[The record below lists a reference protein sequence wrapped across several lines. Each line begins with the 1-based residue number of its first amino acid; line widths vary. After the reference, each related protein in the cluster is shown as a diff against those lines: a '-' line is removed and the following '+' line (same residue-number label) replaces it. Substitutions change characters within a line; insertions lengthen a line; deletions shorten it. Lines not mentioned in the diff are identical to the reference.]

1 MRKLDI
7 VEDGKK
13 LIEETAKR
21 GKELAEL
28 QMIKHNMKDEL
39 KKMIENEKE
48 LINECPE
55 EIDGLVKEIF
65 NLKGTLIYGFEG
77 KTGDA
82 MVETTANYHSKVLD
96 DSENVKEC
104 VDSCKLYS
112 W

>member
-1 MRKLDI
+1 MN
-7 VEDGKK
+7 
-13 LIEETAKR
+13 
-21 GKELAEL
+21 EL
-28 QMIKHNMKDEL
+28 
-39 KKMIENEKE
+39 
-48 LINECPE
+48 
-55 EIDGLVKEIF
+55 
-65 NLKGTLIYGFEG
+65 T

>member
-39 KKMIENEKE
+39 KKMIVQK
-48 LINECPE
+48 
-55 EIDGLVKEIF
+55 K
-65 NLKGTLIYGFEG
+65 
-77 KTGDA
+77 
-82 MVETTANYHSKVLD
+82 
-96 DSENVKEC
+96 
-104 VDSCKLYS
+104 
-112 W
+112 

>member
-1 MRKLDI
+1 
-7 VEDGKK
+7 
-13 LIEETAKR
+13 
-21 GKELAEL
+21 
-28 QMIKHNMKDEL
+28 MINHNMKSEL
-39 KKMIENEKE
+39 KSMIESEKE
-48 LINECPE
+48 IINDSTE
-55 EIDGLVKEIF
+55 EIDTLVKEIF

-82 MVETTANYHSKVLD
+82 MIETAAKYHSKVLD